1 MYYPVRRMHMKV
13 YSQEITDG
21 LEQALQDN
29 STIAYASPVLNYV
42 PSEQEIQKTEKFF
55 GSVAENKEQLDLYY
69 LSSVLVST
77 GWNKNDDVFDPKETW
92 EARQTP
98 EDKQFNFM
106 HDESDI
112 IGHITGNYVA
122 DFEGNAIEDNDE
134 TAPSQFNIVT
144 TAVLYNSWSDQS
156 LRDRMNNIIEEIEE
170 GDKWFVSMECLFPD
184 FDYALRNSEGETK
197 VVRRE
202 DASAFL
208 TKHLRAYGGTG
219 QYEGYAV
226 GRLLRDISFSGK
238 GLVSKPANPRS
249 VILKE
254 TQRFNET
261 ESRLVTVS
269 SIKENKMSDILEKQ
283 VEELKAALA
292 EARSQSEKMQLEME
306 EKRDEAI
313 KAQLESFESTVS
325 DKDETI
331 ASLELQIT
339 EVNDKVV
346 ALEEALSGA
355 EAGKEEAI
363 AEVEAIKKAAAN
375 EKRTAALA
383 EAGLDEEEIEEAMA
397 KFGDFDDETFDFVVA
412 KMKKKGEFPPKKDDK
427 EDKDKDEE
435 AYMKKRASDEKA
447 DEEVDDAEAEAN
459 EEVLDSVEAD
469 EDVALAEA
477 VDEDDPAHDLRAT
490 ASDWFGSLL
499 KSTANIQE

>member
-1 MYYPVRRMHMKV
+1 MKI

-21 LEQALQDN
+21 LQQALQDN
-29 STIAYASPVLNYV
+29 STIAYASPVLNYA
-42 PSEQEIQKTEKFF
+42 PSESEIQKTEQFYE
-55 GSVAENKEQLDLYY
+55 SLAENKEQLDLYY

-92 EARQTP
+92 AARQTP

-122 DFEGNAIEDNDE
+122 DFDGNPIEDNDDN
-134 TAPSQFNIVT
+134 APSEFNIIT
-144 TAVLYNSWSDQS
+144 TAVLYNSWSDES
-156 LRDRMNNIIEEIEE
+156 RRDRMNNIIEEIEE

-184 FDYALRNSEGETK
+184 FDYALRNSEGDTK
-197 VVRRE
+197 VVKRE
-202 DASAFL
+202 EASAFL

-219 QYEGYAV
+219 RYEGYTV
-226 GRLLRDISFSGK
+226 GRLLRNISFSGK

-261 ESRLVTVS
+261 ESRLVSVS

-283 VEELKAALA
+283 VEELKAELA

-325 DKDETI
+325 EKDETI
-331 ASLELQIT
+331 ASLETQIT
-339 EVNDKVV
+339 EINSKVV

-355 EAGKEEAI
+355 ETSRDEAV
-363 AEVEAIKKAAAN
+363 AEVESIKKAAAD
-375 EKRTAALA
+375 EQRKLALV
-383 EAGLDEEEIEEAMA
+383 EAGFDEEEIEEAMA
-397 KFGDFDDETFDFVVA
+397 KFGDFDEETFDFVVA
-412 KMKKKGEFPPKKDDK
+412 KMKKKGEFPPKKEEE

-435 AYMKKRASDEKA
+435 AIFKKKASDEQA
-447 DEEVDDAEAEAN
+447 EEEVDDAEAEAS
-459 EEVLDSVEAD
+459 EEVLESVEAD

-477 VDEDDPAHDLRAT
+477 VDEDDPAEDLRAT
-490 ASDWFGSLL
+490 ASSWFGSLL
-499 KSTANIQE
+499 KSTANIQETE